1 MPFNR
6 RPTRRWLRELPYVP
20 VMSNAVEELDSTY
33 VQTFNQRASSIT
45 TRTPIQ
51 RGLFRSIESFEP
63 IGFIDLERAITLES
77 GESLEIKMSD
87 YVSGAE
93 PLRYYVRRRPLWMTF
108 DDGIISGD
116 APTDIILD
124 TSYTIELLVENPS
137 GTAIIAFDILVVGV
151 RVLDDEGRA
160 IVAARE
166 IGLISNQ
173 GASKPLD
180 VYFENI
186 PLTVVTTTDTL
197 DIDFI
202 FSEAITGFGDLT
214 DALLMSDDFTESYRA
229 AGITGED
236 DRYVVSFTPPNDSD
250 GVFFIRIPKLIA
262 YKESSNEEA
271 PVRNLDSIP
280 FEIVIT
286 DDLDPDRVSLIPR
299 GIVRE
304 LSTLPGRFVPD
315 EEI

>member
-20 VMSNAVEELDSTY
+20 VMSDEEEELESTY
-33 VQTFNQRASSIT
+33 VQTISQRASSIT

-51 RGLFRSIESFEP
+51 RGLFRGIESFPE
-63 IGFIDLERAITLES
+63 IQFIDLERAITLES
-77 GESLEIKMSD
+77 GESLEIKLSD

-93 PLRYYVRRRPLWMTF
+93 PIRYYVKKRPEWLTL
-108 DDGIISGD
+108 DEGILSGD
-116 APTDIILD
+116 APSDIIRD
-124 TSYTIELLVENPS
+124 TSYDIELLVENPV
-137 GTAIIAFDILVVGV
+137 GTAIIEFEILVVGV
-151 RVLDDEGRA
+151 RVLDDEGRSV
-160 IVAARE
+160 VAGLE
-166 IGLISNQ
+166 IGLVAEQ

-180 VYFENI
+180 VYFSDV

-197 DIDFI
+197 NISAI

-214 DALLMSDDFTESYRA
+214 DALLMSDDSSEIHRA
-229 AGITGED
+229 TAITGED
-236 DRYVVSFTPPNDSD
+236 DEYTISFTPPSDAD
-250 GVFFIRIPKLIA
+250 GVFFIRIPKLIS
-262 YKESSNEEA
+262 YKESSNELA

-286 DDLDPDRVSLIPR
+286 DDLDSNRVSLIPR
-299 GIVRE
+299 GLVEE
-304 LSTLPGRFVPD
+304 LSNLPGRFRPE